1 MVDVRPQV
9 FKALASDARRA
20 PAMQMTRSEKLYD
33 ALMRV
38 PIVAF
43 DLFFL
48 VREAMGVRSLV
59 AGHPYFDD
67 AAFIVA
73 LIARTSIVLFLTAT
87 ICFHITRYRPVSKYA
102 SWHPRV
108 TALAGMLF
116 ANLILLTPRAAPSL
130 FYDSVSTIL
139 ITIGT
144 IVCIVAVLDLG
155 RSLSIMPE
163 ARKLVTTGLYRHIRH
178 PLYLGAELGIVGT
191 FLQFRSW
198 QGALILIVHLY
209 LQIRRMHWEEDILAK
224 AFPGYSEYKRQ
235 TRRLCPGLY

>member
-1 MVDVRPQV
+1 
-9 FKALASDARRA
+9 
-20 PAMQMTRSEKLYD
+20 
-33 ALMRV
+33 MRV

-43 DLFFL
+43 DVFFL
-48 VREAMGVRSLV
+48 VREAIGARSLV
-59 AGHPYFDD
+59 AGHPDLGD
-67 AAFIVA
+67 AALIAA
-73 LIARTSIVLFLTAT
+73 LVARTSIVLFLAAN
-87 ICFHITRYRPVSKYA
+87 IAFHITRYRPISKYA
-102 SWHPRV
+102 SWRPRV

-116 ANLILLTPRAAPSL
+116 ANLILLTPRAPPSV
-130 FYDSVSTIL
+130 FYNSVSTIL
-139 ITIGT
+139 IALGM

-163 ARKLVTTGLYRHIRH
+163 ARKLVMTGLYRYIRH
-178 PLYLGAELGIVGT
+178 PLYLGAGLAIVGT

-198 QGALILIVHLY
+198 EGALIVIVQTY

>member
-1 MVDVRPQV
+1 
-9 FKALASDARRA
+9 
-20 PAMQMTRSEKLYD
+20 MQMTRSEKLYD
-33 ALMRV
+33 AAMRV

-43 DLFFL
+43 DLFFM

-67 AAFIVA
+67 AAFIA
-73 LIARTSIVLFLTAT
+73 GLIARTSIVLFLAAN
-87 ICFHITRYRPVSKYA
+87 ICFHIARYRPVGKYEN
-102 SWHPRV
+102 WQPRV

-116 ANLILLTPRAAPSL
+116 ANLILLTPRAAPSV
-130 FYDSVSTIL
+130 FYDSVSTIF
-139 ITIGT
+139 ITIGM
-144 IVCIVAVLDLG
+144 IVCIVAVFDLG

-163 ARKLVTTGLYRHIRH
+163 ARKLVTTGLYRYIRH
-178 PLYLGAELGIVGT
+178 PLYLGGALAVVGT

-198 QGALILIVHLY
+198 QGALIVIVQLY
-209 LQIRRMHWEEDILAK
+209 LQIRRMHWEEDILAR